1 MGDHIWRFGSPRHMA
16 AWRLRCARALGVT
29 AAGLLLTAATGSLR
43 VRAVKN
49 NMKAE
54 SPARHSVVDADFH
67 GRRAWAIENDRMRVS
82 ILRQGGHIGEV
93 RLLTDN
99 PRAGFNP
106 MYIPP
111 GAGYM
116 GHMVCFPHFGSASPE
131 GEEAIADLPNTNYRI
146 ERIVSLPMGE
156 TTVHV
161 EETVDNLAAC
171 DRPLNRE

>member
-1 MGDHIWRFGSPRHMA
+1 MA
-16 AWRLRCARALGVT
+16 V
-29 AAGLLLTAATGSLR
+29 GLLLIAVGAGWLRAGTGD
-43 VRAVKN
+43 A
-49 NMKAE
+49 KAE
-54 SPARHSVVDADFH
+54 RPVRPGVVETDFLE
-67 GRRAWAIENDRMRVS
+67 RKAWANENDRMRVS
-82 ILRQGGHIGEV
+82 ILRQGGRFGEV

-99 PRAGFNP
+99 ARARFNP

-111 GAGYM
+111 GDGYM